1 MQRKNGFLMRSKSKN
16 GIAMIMAIAVI
27 VILATIIAL
36 SLSLT
41 TTTTKKT
48 TDTYLYEQAILLSQ
62 SAADYAMLEMS
73 IVAPCSK
80 DNIAPFSYNNGL
92 FDVDISVLTY
102 MSYPGTSCDGNVTV
116 ALKTPITDPQSDGTV
131 VLDITVSSDAGTEP
145 IRYFRRTI
153 QKL

>member
-27 VILATIIAL
+27 VILATIMAL

-41 TTTTKKT
+41 TKTTKKT

-73 IVAPCSK
+73 NVAPCSLAS
-80 DNIAPFSYNNGL
+80 ITPFTYNNGL
-92 FDVDISVLTY
+92 FSVDISVLTY
-102 MSYPGTSCDGNVTV
+102 MSYAGSSCDGNVTT
-116 ALKTPITDPQSDGTV
+116 APNIHITEPQSDGTV
-131 VLDITVSSDAGTEP
+131 VLDITVTSTAGTEP